1 MNTTSFSSKAQSIE
15 PIGPSGHAKASNLLA
30 KSGESSSNCHQQKR
44 HPTPTNDKDL
54 PGQSRI
60 GKLSSP
66 PKHLCLS
73 TMGRIKCC
81 KNWRDAI
88 AAIQEV
94 ERQGYVPDKHMI
106 CAAISKCGQQGIWVE
121 CLKMLNSM
129 TARYGVQGDA
139 AVYNAALSGVAKA
152 GKKHQAL
159 GLLREMIEE
168 TGISPTVKTYT
179 IVVSACGGDWKTALS
194 LHDAM
199 KKQGIEPDCFSYS
212 AVITSCG
219 KGGQDG
225 VALELYADMKQR
237 GIEPNEVVYCS
248 LIKACFETQ
257 HYSPALAL
265 VREAMAKGIYPN
277 FKECCGEWDLC
288 HGLSEASSCMLLAD
302 ALISTA
308 ESLSMF
314 PFGSFG
320 DITIIEGTNKGGV
333 LRRKVPSFLIN
344 ELGLNLSSSHH
355 QDNAGRI
362 VISFT
367 DLQEWVCG
375 LEYKVWK
382 SLFLYGTSDLWRYVL

>member
-1 MNTTSFSSKAQSIE
+1 MNTTSFSSKALSIG
-15 PIGPSGHAKASNLLA
+15 PIGSKLLA
-30 KSGESSSNCHQQKR
+30 KSGRSSSNSRQQIR
-44 HPTPTNDKDL
+44 RPTPTNDKDL

-60 GKLSSP
+60 ARHSSP

-73 TMGRIKCC
+73 TMNRIKYC

-88 AAIQEV
+88 AAIQDV
-94 ERQGYVPDKHMI
+94 ERQGYIPDKHMW

-129 TARYGVQGDA
+129 TTRYGVQGDA

-152 GKKHQAL
+152 GKKDQAL

-168 TGISPTVKTYT
+168 KGISPTVKTYT
-179 IVVSACGGDWKTALS
+179 IAVSACGGDWKTALS

-199 KKQGIEPDCFSYS
+199 KEQGIEPDCFSYS
-212 AVITSCG
+212 ATITSCG
-219 KGGQDG
+219 KGGQAG
-225 VALELYADMKQR
+225 AALALYAEMKGL
-237 GIEPNEVVYCS
+237 GIDLNEVVYCS
-248 LIKACFETQ
+248 LIKACFETKQ
-257 HYSPALAL
+257 NYSQALEL
-265 VREAMAKGIYPN
+265 VREATAKGIYPN
-277 FKECCGEWDLC
+277 FKECCGQWDLC
-288 HGLSEASSCMLLAD
+288 QPHFLSEATSCMLIAD

-320 DITIIEGTNKGGV
+320 DITIIVGTKRGGV
-333 LRRKVPSFLIN
+333 LRRKVPCFLSN
-344 ELGLNLSSSHH
+344 ELGLNLSSPHH
-355 QDNAGRI
+355 QDNAERI
-362 VISFT
+362 VISFK
-367 DLQEWVCG
+367 DLQDWVCS

>member
-1 MNTTSFSSKAQSIE
+1 MNTTSFSSKALSIG
-15 PIGPSGHAKASNLLA
+15 PIGPKLLA
-30 KSGESSSNCHQQKR
+30 KSGGSSSNSRQQKR
-44 HPTPTNDKDL
+44 RPTPTNDKDL

-60 GKLSSP
+60 ARHASP

-73 TMGRIKCC
+73 TMNRIKCC

-88 AAIQEV
+88 ASIQDV

-168 TGISPTVKTYT
+168 KDISPTVKTYT
-179 IVVSACGGDWKTALS
+179 IAVSACGGDWKTALS

-199 KKQGIEPDCFSYS
+199 KERGIEPDCFSYS
-212 AVITSCG
+212 ATITSCG
-219 KGGQDG
+219 KGGQADA
-225 VALELYADMKQR
+225 ALALYAEMKGR
-237 GIEPNEVVYCS
+237 GIDPNEVVYCS

-257 HYSPALAL
+257 TYPQALGL
-265 VREAMAKGIYPN
+265 VREATAKGIYPN

-288 HGLSEASSCMLLAD
+288 QAQNGLSEATSCMLIAD
-302 ALISTA
+302 ALMSTA

-320 DITIIEGTNKGGV
+320 DITIMTKKGGV
-333 LRRKVPSFLIN
+333 LRRKVPSFLTN
-344 ELGLNLSSSHH
+344 ELGLNSSSSHH
-355 QDNAGRI
+355 QDNEMI
-362 VISFT
+362 VISFK
-367 DLQEWVCG
+367 DLQEWVCS

-382 SLFLYGTSDLWRYVL
+382 SLLLYGTSDLWRYVL